1 MSNKV
6 SNKRLTTKEFIK
18 RAKKIHGEKYDYSK
32 VEYINAHTKVTI
44 ICPEHNEFKQTPKH
58 HINDEYGCN
67 LCGYK
72 VGSKKQSLTK
82 EVFIKKAIS
91 LHGNKYDYSKV
102 VYINFSTK
110 VEINCPLHGPSKVTP
125 SNHLNKNNQRG
136 CKECGFESSK
146 AKQSFSSEEFIKK
159 SKEIHGDVYDYSKT
173 AYKGIFEKVAIICS
187 KHKEFEQVAK
197 VHLMGSGCPK
207 CSLKGEGRI
216 YEYLLLKDIVLKEY
230 AIKNKRYDFYLPDFN
245 LLIERDGE
253 QHYQEHRLFNKISLK
268 ENIINDKYKTEI
280 AKDAGF
286 KIARIPYWL
295 SKKEEEIEIENI
307 LAGKPTYPD
316 VPDLEQEKTK
326 PKPVKN
332 F

>member
-18 RAKKIHGEKYDYSK
+18 RAKKIHGKKYNYSK

-58 HINDEYGCN
+58 HVNDGYGCN
-67 LCGYK
+67 LCGYES
-72 VGSKKQSLTK
+72 GSKKQSLTK
-82 EVFIKKAIS
+82 EGFIKKAIS

-102 VYINFSTK
+102 VYINSFRK
-110 VEINCPLHGPSKVTP
+110 VEVNCPLHGPFKITP
-125 SNHLNKNNQRG
+125 TNHTNKNNKRG
-136 CKECGFESSK
+136 CKQCGIESSK
-146 AKQSFSSEEFIKK
+146 AKQLFSTEEFIYK

-173 AYKGIFEKVAIICS
+173 KYKGIFKKVTIICS
-187 KHKEFEQVAK
+187 KHREFKQEAK

-216 YEYLLLKDIVLKEY
+216 YEYLLLKDIVIKEY

-253 QHYQEHRLFNKISLK
+253 QHYQEHRLFNKISLE
-268 ENIINDKYKTEI
+268 ENIINDKYKTKI
-280 AKDAGF
+280 AKEKGF

-307 LAGKPTYPD
+307 LADKPTYPD
-316 VPDLEQEKTK
+316 VPDLKQEETK
-326 PKPVKN
+326 PRPVKN